1 MNEHT
6 YSPAHIEKKW
16 QKIWQE
22 TGAFKTSDEDDK
34 PYFYCLEQFPYPSGR
49 LHMGHVRVY
58 SIGDV
63 VARFKRMQ
71 GYNVLHPMGWDAF
84 GMPAEN
90 AAIKNG
96 VHPAVWTYDNIDFMR
111 KQVKELGSSY
121 DWEREVTTCSPDYY
135 KWTQWLFLLFYERGL
150 AYRKRGAVN
159 WCPDC
164 QTVLANEQVEDGA
177 CWRCGTEVVKRD
189 LEQWFLR
196 ITDYAD
202 RLLKDLDKLTGWPE
216 KVITMQRNWIGKSEG
231 AEVQFAIEGSDD
243 SITVFTTRPDTL
255 YGVTYLVL
263 APEHQL
269 VKLLVEGTE
278 EEEEVTRFVE
288 EIRKTSDI
296 ERTAADA
303 EKVGMFIGRYAIHP
317 LTGEK
322 LPIWIANY
330 VLPDYGTGA
339 VMGVPAHDERDF
351 SFASKYGL
359 EIRVVIEP
367 QGEELNKPL
376 ETPYTGEGVLVHSD
390 KFNGLSNQEALTKIV
405 AHLEE
410 RGVGKAAVSFRIRDW
425 LVSRQRYW
433 GAPIPIIYCDR
444 CGTVPVPKEQL
455 PVILPKE
462 VSFAA
467 GNLSPLKTN
476 EEFLHTTCPTCQ
488 GPATRETD
496 TMDTFIDSSWYY
508 LRYISPKDDTKPFD
522 SQAVNRWLPV
532 DKYIGGI
539 EHAVLHLLYSRF
551 FTKVLYDAGLV
562 SFDEPFESL
571 LTQGMVTKDG
581 AKMSK
586 SKGNVVSPEEIIA
599 KYGADTARTFI
610 LFAAPP
616 DRDLDWSDQGV
627 EGAHRFLGRVWRMVE
642 QHREMFAVRQPA
654 SATSPAEKK
663 LLQVT
668 HATIKKVTEDIGTRY
683 QFNTAISAIMEL
695 VNAIYSYPEDAD
707 VGTKL
712 DAIETVILLLA
723 PVAPHITEELWHKIG
738 HETSVHQQKWPE
750 YDPAAL
756 VQEEIEYVI
765 QINGKLRDKVVVP
778 RGLKREELEE
788 LVLNREKVKEQ
799 LEGKTIRKWIVVP
812 DKLVNLVVS

>member
-1 MNEHT
+1 MSEHT
-6 YSPAHIEKKW
+6 YIPREIERKW
-16 QKIWQE
+16 QTTWRVQS
-22 TGAFKTSDEDDK
+22 AYQTSDAEDR

-111 KQVKELGSSY
+111 KQVQELGVSY

-150 AYRKRGAVN
+150 AYRKGGAVN

-202 RLLKDLDKLTGWPE
+202 RLLKDLDKLDGWPE

-231 AEVQFAIEGSDD
+231 AEVRFAIEGSDD
-243 SITVFTTRPDTL
+243 SLTVFTTRPDTL

-263 APEHQL
+263 APEHPL
-269 VKLLVEGTE
+269 VKRLIEGTKE
-278 EEEEVTRFVE
+278 EAEVIRFVE
-288 EIRKTSDI
+288 EIRKSSDI

-367 QGEELNKPL
+367 QGEPL
-376 ETPYTGEGVLVHSD
+376 PQPLKNPYTGEGVLVRSGSFD
-390 KFNGLSNQEALTKIV
+390 GLPNREALTKIIS
-405 AHLEE
+405 HLEE
-410 RGVGKAAVSFRIRDW
+410 RGVGKAAVSYRIRDW

-444 CGTVPVPKEQL
+444 CGIVPVPKEQL
-455 PVILPKE
+455 PVILPKD

-476 EEFLHTTCPTCQ
+476 EQFLHTSCPSCG

-522 SQAVNRWLPV
+522 SERVNRWLPV

-562 SFDEPFESL
+562 SFDEPFASL

-627 EGAHRFLGRVWRMVE
+627 EGAHRFLARVWRMVE
-642 QHREMFAVRQPA
+642 QHREHFAGRQPA
-654 SATSPAEKK
+654 AATSPAAKK
-663 LLQVT
+663 LRQIT
-668 HATIKKVTEDIGTRY
+668 HATIKKVTEDIGVRY

-695 VNAIYSYPEDAD
+695 VNAIYSYPEDAEI
-707 VGTKL
+707 GTKL

-723 PVAPHITEELWHKIG
+723 PVAPHMTEELWHRIG
-738 HETSVHQQKWPE
+738 HDSSVHAQKWPA
-750 YDPAAL
+750 YDPTAL
-756 VQEEIEYVI
+756 VQDEIEYVI
-765 QINGKLRDKVVVP
+765 QVNGKLRDKIVVP
-778 RGLKREELEE
+778 RGTGREELEQ
-788 LVLNREKVKEQ
+788 LVLQREKVKEQ

-812 DKLVNLVVS
+812 EKLVNLVVG

>member
-1 MNEHT
+1 MSEFT
-6 YSPAHIEKKW
+6 YSPAEIEKKW
-16 QKIWQE
+16 QSIWQE
-22 TGAFKTSDEDDK
+22 KQVYRTVEQSDR

-96 VHPAVWTYDNIDFMR
+96 VHPAKWTQENIQYMR
-111 KQVKELGSSY
+111 KQIQEFGTSY
-121 DWEREVTTCSPDYY
+121 DWEREVTTCSPEYY

-150 AYRKRGAVN
+150 AYRKKGAVN

-164 QTVLANEQVEDGA
+164 QTVLANEQVENGV
-177 CWRCGTEVVKRD
+177 CWRCGTEVEKRD

-202 RLLKDLDKLTGWPE
+202 RLLQDLDKLDGWPE
-216 KVITMQRNWIGKSEG
+216 KVITMQRNWIGKSTG
-231 AEVQFAIEGSDD
+231 AEVQFAIAGAEEK
-243 SITVFTTRPDTL
+243 ITVFTTRPDTL

-263 APEHQL
+263 APEHPL
-269 VKLLVEGTE
+269 VDKLIQGQKE
-278 EEEEVTRFVE
+278 EAEVRQFIS
-288 EIRKTSDI
+288 EIRKSSDI
-296 ERTAADA
+296 ERTSTDA
-303 EKVGMFIGRYAIHP
+303 EKIGMFIGRYAIHP
-317 LTGEK
+317 LTGEN

-351 SFASKYGL
+351 SFASKYHL
-359 EIRVVIEP
+359 EIRPVIQAEGQEIDEP
-367 QGEELNKPL
+367 L
-376 ETPYTGEGVLVHSD
+376 TSAYTGDGVMIHSAS
-390 KFNGLSNQEALTKIV
+390 FNGLPNREALHKIV
-405 AHLEE
+405 AYLEE
-410 RGVGKAAVSFRIRDW
+410 KGLGKATTSFRIRDW

-433 GAPIPIIYCDR
+433 GAPIPMIYCDK
-444 CGTVPVPKEQL
+444 CGIVPVPKDQL
-455 PVILPKE
+455 PVLLPKD

-476 EEFLHTTCPTCQ
+476 EEFLHTTCPSCG

-496 TMDTFIDSSWYY
+496 TMDTFMDSSWYF
-508 LRYISPKDDTKPFD
+508 LRYISAKDEEKPFD
-522 SQAVNRWLPV
+522 SEGVNRWLPV

-551 FTKVLYDAGLV
+551 FTKVLFDAGLI
-562 SFDEPFESL
+562 SFDEPFTSL

-586 SKGNVVSPEEIIA
+586 SKGNVVSPEEIVA

-627 EGAHRFLGRVWRMVE
+627 EGAYRFLGRVWRMIE
-642 QHREMFAVRQPA
+642 QHREVL
-654 SATSPAEKK
+654 ATRPKVKAEGPVEKK
-663 LLQVT
+663 LRQVL
-668 HATIKKVTEDIGTRY
+668 HATIKKVTEDIGQRY
-683 QFNTAISAIMEL
+683 QFNTAIAAIMEL
-695 VNAIYSYPEDAD
+695 VNAIYAYPEEADA
-707 VGTKL
+707 GIKCQ
-712 DAIETVILLLA
+712 AMETVLLLLA
-723 PVAPHITEELWHKIG
+723 PIAPHITEELWQRIG
-738 HETSVHQQKWPE
+738 HTASIHTETWPT
-750 YDPAAL
+750 YDPSAL
-756 VQEEIEYVI
+756 IENEVEVVI
-765 QINGKLRDKVVVP
+765 QINGKLRDKIIVP
-778 RGLKREELEE
+778 RGIERKELEQ
-788 LVLNREKVKEQ
+788 LVLQRDKVQEQ
-799 LEGKTIRKWIVVP
+799 LAGKTIRKWVVVP
-812 DKLVNLVVS
+812 EKLVNLVVG